1 MMPKMVF
8 FDIDDTVYRKDTD
21 TLRPSVAKAVE
32 KLRAKG
38 ILTAVATG
46 RAPATIPEKVRSMA
60 EKSGMDALVT
70 INGQYVLF
78 QGGVLHSAAMD
89 VDTLA
94 SVCRRLDET
103 GTAYAFV
110 GSSGIA
116 VSSKTPRVCRA
127 LCHIVSDFVEDRGF
141 FKHEPVYQML
151 VFVDKEEEPLLSDE
165 AEGLGLKCVRW
176 HEEAV
181 DLLPAGASK
190 VDGIRCVAEKLGIGM
205 ADVMA
210 FGDGLN
216 DVEMLSQVGFG
227 VAMGNGAE
235 AAKQAARYVCPS
247 VDEDGVFEGL
257 KRLGVI

>member
-1 MMPKMVF
+1 MIPKMVF

-32 KLRAKG
+32 KLREKG
-38 ILTAVATG
+38 ILTAIATG
-46 RAPATIPEKVRSMA
+46 RAPATIPEKVMSMVA
-60 EKSGMDALVT
+60 ACGMDALVT

-78 QGGVLHSAAMD
+78 RGDMLHSAAMD
-89 VDTLA
+89 VETLA
-94 SVCRRLDET
+94 WVCRRLDEV

-110 GSSGIA
+110 GSCGIA
-116 VSSKTPRVCRA
+116 VSSKTPRVRRA
-127 LCHIVSDFVEDRGF
+127 LCHIASDFVEDKDF
-141 FKHEPVYQML
+141 FRREPVYQML
-151 VFVDKEEEPLLSDE
+151 VFVDKEEELLLSDD

-181 DLLPAGASK
+181 DLLPAAASK
-190 VDGIRCVAEKLGIGM
+190 VDGIRCVAEKLGVDM

-235 AAKQAARYVCPS
+235 AAKRAARYVCPS

-257 KRLGVI
+257 KSLGVI